1 MSFCFQLAK
10 ALRKGPY
17 QTNLLLAG
25 YDANEGE
32 NNSQIATNLIW
43 QNTRNSNIFNFIT
56 TFISHFAIPGP
67 PLEVF
72 WIIFSLSLPFSLH
85 LLSLSLTLSISLS
98 LYLLCRCFFL
108 SHGLHGCSVQS
119 ELRSSWLRRFFRPF
133 RSGLV
138 RPLSPRSSFYTWIY
152 LFCFFLF
159 FIICVFFICILIC
172 MSFFRLKI
180 CSIRSGVE
188 SWSAPRSWTWNNQK
202 MSARTT
208 YEIFDITAC
217 FCH

>member
-56 TFISHFAIPGP
+56 TFISHSAIPGP

-98 LYLLCRCFFL
+98 LMQVFLSITWTTWLLCPKRTSELMATPLLSSFQVWSGLPNFPSIFLLHMNLFILLFSFFYYLCFFHL
-108 SHGLHGCSVQS
+108 YINLYVLFSS
-119 ELRSSWLRRFFRPF
+119 ENL
-133 RSGLV
+133 
-138 RPLSPRSSFYTWIY
+138 
-152 LFCFFLF
+152 
-159 FIICVFFICILIC
+159 
-172 MSFFRLKI
+172 
-180 CSIRSGVE
+180 
-188 SWSAPRSWTWNNQK
+188 
-202 MSARTT
+202 
-208 YEIFDITAC
+208 
-217 FCH
+217 